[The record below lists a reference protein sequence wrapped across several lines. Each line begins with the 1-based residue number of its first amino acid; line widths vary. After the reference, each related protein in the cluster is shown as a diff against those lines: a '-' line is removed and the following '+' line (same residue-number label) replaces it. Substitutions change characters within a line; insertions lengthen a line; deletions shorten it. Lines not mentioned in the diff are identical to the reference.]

1 MRLEAIS
8 LRLKQITAPVP
19 QPFALGDR
27 RERVAEWGTS
37 SPRHWHFDA
46 ETYCYLRLDQKW
58 PKAWRQ
64 SSRVAAS
71 YDSLKPPLV

>member
-1 MRLEAIS
+1 MGFEAIS
-8 LRLKQITAPVP
+8 LRIKQITAPVP
-19 QPFALGDR
+19 QPSALGDK

-37 SPRHWHFDA
+37 SPHHWHFDA

-58 PKAWRQ
+58 PKAWRR

-71 YDSLKPPLV
+71 YDSLKPPFV